1 MKITSIRDLL
11 AEQPVLRDL
20 EPADIDLIA
29 GCARNEVVEAG
40 TFLAREGDPADR
52 FFVLRAGK
60 VALAIQA
67 PTGPLVVETL
77 GTGDLVGWSWLFP
90 PHRFTYDVEAVER
103 TRMVTVEA
111 TCLVAKC
118 EQDPAFGYR
127 LMKRFS
133 QVLVERLY
141 ATRLR
146 LLDLYGGRVAD

>member
-1 MKITSIRDLL
+1 MKTTSIRDLL
-11 AEQPVLRDL
+11 ARQPVLSDL

-29 GCARNEVVEAG
+29 GCAHIEVVEPG

-60 VALAIQA
+60 VALALQA

-77 GTGDLVGWSWLFP
+77 GPGDLVGWSWLFP
-90 PHRFTYDVEAVER
+90 PRRFTYDIEAVEH

-127 LMKRFS
+127 VMKRFS

-141 ATRLR
+141 ASAAQAPRPLR
-146 LLDLYGGRVAD
+146 GRVAD